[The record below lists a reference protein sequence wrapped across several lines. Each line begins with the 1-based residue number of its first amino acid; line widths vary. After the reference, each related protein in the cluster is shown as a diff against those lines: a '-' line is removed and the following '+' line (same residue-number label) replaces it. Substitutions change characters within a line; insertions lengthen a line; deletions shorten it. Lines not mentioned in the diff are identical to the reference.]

1 MKGGGSWYDT
11 PSIGHLA
18 LLHALE
24 ERGLRLRR
32 GAVDLVD
39 EKDVREDGAR
49 PELELVRALVEDV
62 DARDVRGQK
71 VRGELQARK
80 GAVHGPRDRLGEA
93 RLPHPR
99 EVLDDQV
106 TLGQK
111 AEDRELQRLVRR
123 VHDAL
128 KICDDAVGQLGG
140 TARLEARICSHSL
153 LVHSR
158 PSQEC
163 LDLIEDSHC
172 TFLLASPA

>member
-1 MKGGGSWYDT
+1 MTMKGGGKLVRHAVDC
-11 PSIGHLA
+11 HLA

-24 ERGLRLRR
+24 ERGLSLRR
-32 GAVDLVD
+32 AVDLVD
-39 EKDVREDGAR
+39 QKDVREDRAR

-80 GAVHGPRDRLGEA
+80 RAVHGPRDRLGEA

-99 EVLDDQV
+99 EVLDDQM

-111 AEDRELQRLVRR
+111 AEDRKLQRLVRR

-128 KICDDAVGQLGG
+128 KICDDAIGQRCGSPRGPDLFPQP
-140 TARLEARICSHSL
+140 ARPFTPLPG
-153 LVHSR
+153 VPR
-158 PSQEC
+158 P
-163 LDLIEDSHC
+163 HRG
-172 TFLLASPA
+172 